1 MFIGI
6 DTETTITLITISER
20 SMAGERARMQHQAGE
35 IRIDVAELEEWN
47 HSKPNSKSTAIPST
61 STRLSKRPLPTRTE
75 LLYLALRNADHPCI
89 RGRSDFFGVD
99 LTTLQRLNL
108 YNLQHE
114 LVQCATKMTSAEGDA
129 DTAFSSAAMA
139 DLHALLH
146 RYSEFFFF
154 SCYLFSQLT
163 YTFVTMTFS
172 LLAVT
177 ENTVSHS

>member
-1 MFIGI
+1 
-6 DTETTITLITISER
+6 
-20 SMAGERARMQHQAGE
+20 
-35 IRIDVAELEEWN
+35 
-47 HSKPNSKSTAIPST
+47 
-61 STRLSKRPLPTRTE
+61 
-75 LLYLALRNADHPCI
+75 
-89 RGRSDFFGVD
+89 
-99 LTTLQRLNL
+99 
-108 YNLQHE
+108 
-114 LVQCATKMTSAEGDA
+114 MTSAEGDA